1 MCLVPTEYQSS
12 GPEWLQWPASMGSN
26 RKET

>member
-12 GPEWLQWPASMGSN
+12 GPEWLQWPMKTGTKS
-26 RKET
+26 KES